1 MEFEDIKSRYDKLF
15 ARKASL
21 LIEERKLTRK
31 IRKTRRKIKDHVDA
45 RNLLNEAITIIHKK
59 FKDRIEATV
68 TRSIRQIFN
77 RDLSFELVYKVKRN
91 EIESRIIVK
100 ENGEELD
107 PKDDLGGSIIDI
119 ISFTFR
125 IILWH
130 MSSPKT
136 RNVFILDEP
145 FKWTG
150 KLISLTGM
158 IMKELSKKLRF
169 QVILITHDDDLI
181 EIADKVF
188 KIEHVKGK
196 SRVKVIRKKYDI
208 GLRS

>member
-1 MEFEDIKSRYDKLF
+1 MEFEDIKRDYDRLF
-15 ARKASL
+15 ARKVNL
-21 LIEERKLTRK
+21 LLEERKFKKK
-31 IRKTRRKIKDHVDA
+31 IRKTRRKIKDNIDA
-45 RNLLNEAITIIHKK
+45 RNLLNKAITIIHKK
-59 FKDRIEATV
+59 FKDQIENTV
-68 TRSIRQIFN
+68 TSAIRQIFN

-91 EIESRIIVK
+91 EIESKIIVK

-150 KLISLTGM
+150 KLISLIGL
-158 IMKELSKKLRF
+158 IVKELSKKLKF

-188 KIEHVKGK
+188 KIEHVKGE
-196 SRVKVIRKKYDI
+196 SRVKVIRQKHDI
-208 GLRS
+208 I

>member
-1 MEFEDIKSRYDKLF
+1 LEFEDIKNRYDRLF
-15 ARKASL
+15 AKKASL

-31 IRKTRRKIKDHVDA
+31 IRKTRRKIKDHIDA
-45 RNLLNEAITIIHKK
+45 RNLLNKAIEIIHKK
-59 FKDRIEATV
+59 FKNRIEATV

-196 SRVKVIRKKYDI
+196 SRVKVIRKNM
-208 GLRS
+208 L